1 MLKYHP
7 DAKGVRGVGLGTSGT
22 DTAWS
27 GVHNLF
33 PAQLLWNTRVISVPM
48 LQHVL
53 ICVVKIQ
60 AKLVSF
66 LIFQTVV
73 LVVFL
78 VMVNFF
84 LLLLLEN

>member
-1 MLKYHP
+1 M
-7 DAKGVRGVGLGTSGT
+7 ARNGVRR
-22 DTAWS
+22 
-27 GVHNLF
+27 LF
-33 PAQLLWNTRVISVPM
+33 PPVIWSASVISVPT

-53 ICVVKIQ
+53 IFVVKIQ

-66 LIFQTVV
+66 LICQTVA
-73 LVVFL
+73 LVVCL

>member
-1 MLKYHP
+1 
-7 DAKGVRGVGLGTSGT
+7 
-22 DTAWS
+22 
-27 GVHNLF
+27 
-33 PAQLLWNTRVISVPM
+33 M

-53 ICVVKIQ
+53 IFVVKIQ
-60 AKLVSF
+60 AKLFSF

-73 LVVFL
+73 LVGFL

>member
-1 MLKYHP
+1 MSVWGWEAHGQALPGMALARSFHP
-7 DAKGVRGVGLGTSGT
+7 SYFETLE
-22 DTAWS
+22 
-27 GVHNLF
+27 LF
-33 PAQLLWNTRVISVPM
+33 LCY
-48 LQHVL
+48 LQQVL
-53 ICVVKIQ
+53 NFVVKIQ
-60 AKLVSF
+60 AKVFSF